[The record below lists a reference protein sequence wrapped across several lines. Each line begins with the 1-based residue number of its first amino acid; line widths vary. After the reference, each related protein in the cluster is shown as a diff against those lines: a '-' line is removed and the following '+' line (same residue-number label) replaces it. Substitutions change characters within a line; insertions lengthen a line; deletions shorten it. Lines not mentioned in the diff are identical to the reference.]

1 MAWWGWLVIGF
12 GLMIAELMGVEAA
25 FYLVIIGLGALL
37 TGLVGLAGLTLPI
50 WGQWVLFAGLSIVSM
65 LLFRESLYI
74 RLRGKTPESGNPL
87 VGETVS
93 LSEDVVPGARCRV
106 ELRGSTWTA
115 RNVGSELLPA
125 GGQAEVIAV
134 DNTLLEIEAPA
145 DA

>member
-25 FYLVIIGLGALL
+25 FYLMIIGLGALL

-50 WGQWVLFAGLSIVSM
+50 WAQWVLFAGLSIVSM
-65 LLFRESLYI
+65 LLFRESLYV
-74 RLRGKTPESGNPL
+74 RWRGNAPESGNPL

-93 LSEDVVPGARCRV
+93 LSEDVAPGARCRV

-115 RNVGSELLPA
+115 RNVGSEPLPA